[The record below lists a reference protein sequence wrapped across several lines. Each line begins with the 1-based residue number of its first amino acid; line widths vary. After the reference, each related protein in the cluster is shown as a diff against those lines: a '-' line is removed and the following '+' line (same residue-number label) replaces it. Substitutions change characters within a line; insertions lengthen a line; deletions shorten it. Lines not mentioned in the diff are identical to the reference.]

1 MNIDYSLDEIQKVAR
16 LAAKEIN
23 SDIILLSGEVGVGKT
38 TLMKEILKTLKV
50 NDNVNSP
57 TFSIINEYLTRDK
70 KIVYHID
77 LYRIK
82 TIDELH
88 SIGFFEYLDSN
99 NLCFIEWGDII
110 EEILKVDYNK
120 FLIVK
125 KQNFRS
131 LRFVNLSL
139 KRYLLSVLRDWIIL

>member
-1 MNIDYSLDEIQKVAR
+1 MNVDDSLGEVQKVAR
-16 LAAKEIN
+16 LATKAIN
-23 SDIILLSGEVGVGKT
+23 SDIIILSGEVGVGKT
-38 TLMKEILKTLKV
+38 TLIKEILRTLKV

-57 TFSIINEYLTRDK
+57 TFSIINEYITRDK

-88 SIGFFEYLDSN
+88 SIGFFEYLDSK

-131 LRFVNLSL
+131 I
-139 KRYLLSVLRDWIIL
+139 KKIK

>member
-16 LAAKEIN
+16 LAAKVIN

-38 TLMKEILKTLKV
+38 TLIKEILKILKV

-57 TFSIINEYLTRDK
+57 TFSIINEYLTRDE

-82 TIDELH
+82 HIDELH
-88 SIGFFEYLDSN
+88 SIGFFEYLDSK
-99 NLCFIEWGDII
+99 NLCFIEWGEII

-131 LRFVNLSL
+131 I
-139 KRYLLSVLRDWIIL
+139 KMIK

>member
-1 MNIDYSLDEIQKVAR
+1 MNIDYSLGEVQKVAR
-16 LAAKEIN
+16 LATKAIN

-38 TLMKEILKTLKV
+38 TLIKEILRTLKV
-50 NDNVNSP
+50 NNNVNSP
-57 TFSIINEYLTRDK
+57 TFSIINEYITRDK

-88 SIGFFEYLDSN
+88 SIGFFEYLDSK

-131 LRFVNLSL
+131 I
-139 KRYLLSVLRDWIIL
+139 KMIK

>member
-16 LAAKEIN
+16 LAAKAIN

-38 TLMKEILKTLKV
+38 TLIKEILKILKV

-57 TFSIINEYLTRDK
+57 TFSIINEYLTRDE

-82 TIDELH
+82 HIDELH
-88 SIGFFEYLDSN
+88 SIGLFEYLDSK
-99 NLCFIEWGDII
+99 NLCFIEWGEII

-125 KQNFRS
+125 KQKFRS
-131 LRFVNLSL
+131 I
-139 KRYLLSVLRDWIIL
+139 KMIK

>member
-16 LAAKEIN
+16 LVAKVIN

-38 TLMKEILKTLKV
+38 TLIKEILKILKV

-57 TFSIINEYLTRDK
+57 TFSIINEYLTRDE

-82 TIDELH
+82 HIDELH
-88 SIGFFEYLDSN
+88 SIGFFEYLDSK
-99 NLCFIEWGDII
+99 NLCFIEWGEII

-125 KQNFRS
+125 KQKFRS
-131 LRFVNLSL
+131 I
-139 KRYLLSVLRDWIIL
+139 KMIK

>member
-1 MNIDYSLDEIQKVAR
+1 MNIDYRLGEVQKVAR
-16 LAAKEIN
+16 LATKAIN
-23 SDIILLSGEVGVGKT
+23 SDIIILSGEVGVGKT
-38 TLMKEILKTLKV
+38 TLIKEILRTLKV

-57 TFSIINEYLTRDK
+57 TFSIINEYITRDK

-88 SIGFFEYLDSN
+88 SIGFFEYLDSK

-120 FLIVK
+120 FLIMK

-131 LRFVNLSL
+131 IKMIKWFSKKDFIFFQL
-139 KRYLLSVLRDWIIL
+139 D

>member
-16 LAAKEIN
+16 LAAKAIN

-38 TLMKEILKTLKV
+38 TLIKEILKILKV

-82 TIDELH
+82 HIDELH
-88 SIGFFEYLDSN
+88 SIGLFEYLDSK
-99 NLCFIEWGDII
+99 NLCFIEWGEII

-131 LRFVNLSL
+131 I
-139 KRYLLSVLRDWIIL
+139 KMIK

>member
-16 LAAKEIN
+16 LAAKVIN

-38 TLMKEILKTLKV
+38 TLIKEILKILKV

-57 TFSIINEYLTRDK
+57 TFSIINEYITRDK

-82 TIDELH
+82 HIDELH
-88 SIGFFEYLDSN
+88 SIGFFEYLDSK

-131 LRFVNLSL
+131 I
-139 KRYLLSVLRDWIIL
+139 KKIK

>member
-1 MNIDYSLDEIQKVAR
+1 MNIDYSLGEVQKVAR
-16 LAAKEIN
+16 LATKAIN

-38 TLMKEILKTLKV
+38 TLIKEILKNLKV

-57 TFSIINEYLTRDK
+57 TFSIINEYITRDK
-70 KIVYHID
+70 KIIYHID

-88 SIGFFEYLDSN
+88 SIGFFEYLDSK

-131 LRFVNLSL
+131 I
-139 KRYLLSVLRDWIIL
+139 KMIK